1 MRNTQWFEVDKKGLA
16 ALVQRRG
23 KSWIVCELIQN
34 AWDTMAG
41 EVVVN
46 LEPSKRGYCTLEVI
60 DDDPEG
66 FADLSHAFTLFA
78 DSAKKSDP
86 ELRGRFNLGE
96 KLVLALCREA
106 EIHTTKGLVR
116 FAKTGRHV
124 LRNKPPRQR
133 GSAFWAEVQ
142 MTAAER
148 KQALADMRDLIP
160 PAGVRTIINGAEL
173 EPRTPYKTIEAVL
186 PTEVLG
192 PEGVLRATTRKCEV
206 EFHRVQGEVATLYE
220 MGIPVVAL
228 GGDEP
233 FHINV
238 QQKVPLTMER
248 DNVRPAFLRKVRAL
262 VLEHAFQAIEGD
274 TAAAPW
280 VTEALPR
287 VPAEAVRH
295 VVQER
300 FGERAVIADP
310 SDREGENIAKAEGY
324 TVVHGGALPKDAWEA
339 VRKAEALKPA
349 GQVTPSPKPFSADGK
364 ALVFI
369 PSEQWTSGMFAFAE
383 LVNRVIDATDHPRW
397 VQVEFTADATWS
409 CAGAYV
415 CKRTKPDEDGLFV
428 VNIGRLGK
436 DFIDAQQRREDRI
449 RLVIHELAHEY
460 GHHLESGYHRAL
472 ERIGA
477 CLVEV
482 ALGNPGYLRAAK
494 GHAGHRP

>member
-1 MRNTQWFEVDKKGLA
+1 MRNAQWFEVDKKGLA

-41 EVVVN
+41 EVVVH
-46 LEPSKRGYCTLEVI
+46 LEPSKRGYCSLEVI
-60 DDDPEG
+60 DNDPDG

-116 FAKTGRHV
+116 FDKSGRHV

-148 KQALADMRDLIP
+148 KRALADMRNLIP
-160 PAGVRTIINGAEL
+160 PEGVRTIVNGEEL
-173 EPRTPYKTIEAVL
+173 VPRLPYKTIEAAL

-192 PEGVLRATTRKCEV
+192 PEGVLRTATRTCEV

-248 DNVRPAFLRKVRAL
+248 DNVRPAFLRRVRAL

-274 TAAAPW
+274 DAAAPW

-310 SDREGENIAKAEGY
+310 SDREGENIAKAQGY

-339 VRKAEALKPA
+339 IRKAEALKPA
-349 GQVTPSPKPFSADGK
+349 GQVTPSPKPFSPDGK
-364 ALVFI
+364 PMKLIPIADWTEGMRTFVALVQTCARI
-369 PSEQWTSGMFAFAE
+369 AE
-383 LVNRVIDATDHPRW
+383 HPCDVN
-397 VQVEFTADATWS
+397 VEFTNDITWGY
-409 CAGAYV
+409 AAAYG
-415 CKRTKPDEDGLFV
+415 KDGTFT
-428 VNIGRLGK
+428 VNAARLGAP
-436 DFIDAQQRREDRI
+436 FFERPFNRQARI
-449 RLVIHELAHEY
+449 ALVIHELAHEY
-460 GHHLESGYHRAL
+460 GHHLESSYHRAL

-477 CLVEV
+477 TLVDA
-482 ALGNPGYLRAAK
+482 ALQGNIALQVG
-494 GHAGHRP
+494 AGGVQ